1 MESTLTTSLMAYLT
15 GLQDISEQTKEH
27 TNRPELKNLLENLAQ
42 ILSNDRAECKNIRII
57 HEPLNDK
64 EGKGAPDF
72 LITKDSLVLG
82 MEARK

>member
-1 MESTLTTSLMAYLT
+1 MESTALLTTYLT
-15 GLQDISEQTKEH
+15 SLHDISEQTKEH
-27 TNRPELKNLLENLAQ
+27 THRPELKNLLENLAQ
-42 ILSNDRAECKNIRII
+42 ILSDDRAECKNIRII

-82 MEARK
+82 MEVRK